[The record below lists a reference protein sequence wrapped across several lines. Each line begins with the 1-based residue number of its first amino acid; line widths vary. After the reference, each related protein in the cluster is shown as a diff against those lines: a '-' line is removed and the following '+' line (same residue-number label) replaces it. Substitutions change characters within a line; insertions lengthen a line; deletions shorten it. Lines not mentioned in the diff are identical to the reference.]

1 MSISGTDSNCGKV
14 TGKTGT
20 LYEAE
25 QREIISLDGVTWPP
39 PADLFLADD
48 KLGGGGGGGPGA
60 DGGGGGPD
68 DTGVILTLTGGDG
81 DSPLLDV
88 GALTKFPRFKE
99 LLPPN
104 AQTASLNL

>member
-1 MSISGTDSNCGKV
+1 M
-14 TGKTGT
+14 
-20 LYEAE
+20 YEAE
-25 QREIISLDGVTWPP
+25 QREIISSDGVTWPP
-39 PADLFLADD
+39 PADLLLADD

-60 DGGGGGPD
+60 DGGGGHDDGGGGGGGPD
-68 DTGVILTLTGGDG
+68 VAEVILTLTGGDG

-104 AQTASLNL
+104 AQTASLNLYPHLE